1 MPAKP
6 DVSAVPEP
14 RTEAGVDLGQVQGLL
29 DKGAALMDSAW
40 VYLQDDKVLGPISLD
55 DLVDLILTSLP
66 EGTLVRSSSL
76 DKWVPAGEVPEIAA
90 EIPPPLP
97 QALGGQVDASKVD
110 LPDFATVPEML
121 RSVLIADA
129 NPAFRKFLSMPLLA
143 QGFTVHEAADGEQAW
158 MVALQHRPWLVL
170 ADIDMPKVDGYEF
183 CRRVR
188 AHSLISRTPILFVS
202 GSDTYKE
209 RYRGL
214 QVGADDFL
222 SKQTP
227 IRELLLR
234 IQLLLTRYS
243 DLGAATPSEPGPEAM
258 AGTAGMEGEIET
270 LGAPAIIQICHQG
283 RLTGIL
289 TAKARDRREKGTAAK
304 IAVFG
309 FRDGEIISATA
320 DDEAGPEAVYVFLAW
335 RRGQFNFVAGEPGEG
350 EPIARKVE
358 GLLLEGC
365 RRLDEARRDA
375 DED

>member
-1 MPAKP
+1 
-6 DVSAVPEP
+6 
-14 RTEAGVDLGQVQGLL
+14 
-29 DKGAALMDSAW
+29 MDSAW
-40 VYLQDDKVLGPISLD
+40 VYRQDGKALGPVGLD
-55 DLVDLILTSLP
+55 DLVDLVLTSLP
-66 EGTLVRSSSL
+66 ETTLVRSSSL
-76 DKWVPAGEVPEIAA
+76 DHWVPANEVPEIAA

-97 QALGGQVDASKVD
+97 QAALGEVSPSQAD

-121 RSVLIADA
+121 RTVLIADE
-129 NPAFRKFLSMPLLA
+129 NPAFRKFLSLPLLA

-170 ADIDMPKVDGYEF
+170 ADVNMPKVDGFEF

-188 AHSLISRTPILFVS
+188 AHSLISRTPMLFVS
-202 GSDTYKE
+202 GSDNYKE

-243 DLGAATPSEPGPEAM
+243 DLGAATPSEPGPEAEEGG
-258 AGTAGMEGEIET
+258 AAMEGEIET

-283 RLTGIL
+283 RLSGIL
-289 TAKARDRREKGTAAK
+289 TAKARDRRTEGGAGKV
-304 IAVFG
+304 AVFG
-309 FRDGEIISATA
+309 FREGEIVSATA
-320 DDEAGPEAVYVFLAW
+320 EEETGPEAVYSFLAW
-335 RRGQFNFVAGEPGEG
+335 RRGQFSFVAGEPGEG

-365 RRLDEARRDA
+365 RRLDEARRAA